1 MPPMSPSSHDAPA
14 SGELGPGHAPF
25 RVTPNMIS
33 WTGLLFASGAGV
45 CLALGAG
52 DAPPW
57 EASRTAA
64 ATSWWPFSTGICL
77 ALAAAADL
85 LDGAFARRSG
95 LATKYGAVLDST
107 LDRFGDA
114 VIFLGCS
121 VYFAIVGNVTFVLLS
136 GVALAA
142 TVQVS
147 YVKARGENLTTGLGM
162 GFWQRGERFGLLL
175 VGAFLGRMPAAIVIL
190 AIFPMFTVLLRALEA
205 KRKLAGNDALLPT
218 QIAALRVAPRWERG
232 TAAWWGLCLGTAAA
246 AYALPWVDPFFYGLR
261 DPLGA
266 LLR

>member
-1 MPPMSPSSHDAPA
+1 
-14 SGELGPGHAPF
+14 
-25 RVTPNMIS
+25 MIS
-33 WTGLLFASGAGV
+33 WSGLLFAAGAGV
-45 CLALGAG
+45 CFALGAG

-57 EASRTAA
+57 EADRTAA
-64 ATSWWPFSTGICL
+64 VTSWWPAGAGICL
-77 ALAAAADL
+77 VLAAAADL
-85 LDGAFARRSG
+85 LDGAFARRAG
-95 LATKYGAVLDST
+95 LATNYGAVLDST

-121 VYFAIVGNVTFVLLS
+121 VYFALVGNVTFVLLS

-147 YVKARGENLTTGLGM
+147 YVKARGENLTSGLGM

-175 VGAFLGRMPAAIVIL
+175 VASFLGRMPAAICVL
-190 AIFPMFTVLLRALEA
+190 AIFPMFTVLLRSLEA
-205 KRKLAGNDALLPT
+205 KRKLAGPETLLPA
-218 QIAALRVAPRWERG
+218 QAAALRLAPRWARG
-232 TAAWWGLCLGTAAA
+232 SPAWLGLGVAIAVA
-246 AYALPWVDPFFYGLR
+246 VFFLPWLDPFFYGLR